1 TSSPWPS
8 RRSQPRRARRRRRER
23 AGVPARRGHPRG
35 CAAACGPAAGRLAGL
50 RIPADPRREEARE
63 VSSCRLSHVRCEDA
77 PQVFPAHRQM
87 PVDRHPAKAERG
99 GNRGGRHP
107 FELVH
112 HDDGPAA
119 RLELVECRPHET
131 PGDDRGFHVRRD
143 GEVLAQRRRRA
154 MPNRGL
160 APLVATDVDEDAHQP
175 GFLAR
180 HASRHRGQRPRRL
193 EKGVLDQVARLVRA
207 GGEPA
212 RETVEPLFVQ
222 VEEGPQACRWI
233 VGGRLGRQRDGDGR
247 CVHTAIDVRRP
258 DSFGCVRTVVDLR
271 REPRIP
277 GCGTAVA
284 YVRRVTRSRRKA
296 STHELK
302 RTLRRVFGHAALRP
316 GQEDVIRAV
325 MSGHDTLAVMP
336 TGSGKSLCYQ
346 LPGLHLEGT
355 TVVVSPLISLMKDQS
370 DKLEGIGIEASQLN
384 SALSK
389 AETDASIQRLRDGG
403 EFMFTT
409 PERLAS
415 DPAFVEMLKRN
426 TVDRFVIDEAHCV
439 SQWGHDFRPAFAEL
453 KPVIAALGHPPV
465 LALTATATP
474 QVIDDIVASLGLRD
488 PTIINTGIFRPNLRL
503 EVLQTPSDAEKRLR
517 LTELVRAR
525 EGTGIVYTATVKQ
538 VEAVEGELRAAGLV
552 VEKYHGRLP
561 ARARRETQDRF
572 IAGELDAIVATN
584 AFGM

>member
-1 TSSPWPS
+1 
-8 RRSQPRRARRRRRER
+8 
-23 AGVPARRGHPRG
+23 
-35 CAAACGPAAGRLAGL
+35 
-50 RIPADPRREEARE
+50 
-63 VSSCRLSHVRCEDA
+63 
-77 PQVFPAHRQM
+77 
-87 PVDRHPAKAERG
+87 
-99 GNRGGRHP
+99 
-107 FELVH
+107 
-112 HDDGPAA
+112 
-119 RLELVECRPHET
+119 
-131 PGDDRGFHVRRD
+131 
-143 GEVLAQRRRRA
+143 
-154 MPNRGL
+154 
-160 APLVATDVDEDAHQP
+160 
-175 GFLAR
+175 
-180 HASRHRGQRPRRL
+180 
-193 EKGVLDQVARLVRA
+193 
-207 GGEPA
+207 
-212 RETVEPLFVQ
+212 
-222 VEEGPQACRWI
+222 
-233 VGGRLGRQRDGDGR
+233 
-247 CVHTAIDVRRP
+247 
-258 DSFGCVRTVVDLR
+258 
-271 REPRIP
+271 
-277 GCGTAVA
+277 
-284 YVRRVTRSRRKA
+284 VTRSRRKA
-296 STHELK
+296 SPHELK

-584 AFGM
+584 AFGMGIDKPDIRFVAHYAIPASLEAYYQEAGRAGRDGEPARCVLLFNAADRRTHRYFIAKSFAAARSRLAQKGLGAGELAKRLRAQEQRQQRNEDKLEQMIAYAQTASCRWRALLEYFEEPDLAADFRCGMCDACLHPLESQAAAAEAVPAIFPRPAESPLPPPDESGAGESLREGQTVEVPEFGEGEVAALNGDKVDVAFADGTVRTFKSSFVTPA